1 MTVVPSLAVD
11 DFRLAIDTI
20 PGMVWTA
27 QPDGYVDFFNQRW
40 CDYHGLTMSQAEGWG
55 WKVVVHPDDLPG
67 VLEVWHSLL
76 ASPQPGET
84 EARQR
89 RYDGS
94 YRWFLLRAVPLL
106 DERGRVT
113 RWYGQAIDIED
124 RKRAESLL
132 AGEKRLL
139 EMIAKGEPLEHTLD
153 ALCRFVE
160 GEWPG
165 SIASILFVDREG
177 KRMQDRVAP
186 SLPKEYIDQVKGWPV
201 GPTGGPCAMAAYRRK
216 TVIIDDI
223 RVGPVAEEFRVIAAA
238 HGLRAAWSEPAFS
251 RAGRLL
257 GTFALYFRE
266 PRSPTARDLGLME
279 QFRDL
284 TSIAIERTQN
294 ENALD
299 RMRLDLAQASRV
311 TTLGQ
316 MTASIAHEIN
326 QPLSG
331 IVLNGNA
338 CLRWLAAGPP
348 NLAKARDAAERIVRD
363 GGRAGDV
370 IRRLRS
376 LFEGSSAAREPL
388 AINDVIQEVLA
399 LSRGQLH
406 KFRVR
411 PVLELEEGLSQ
422 VIADRV
428 QLQQLLLNLIL
439 NAAEAMTGMPE
450 AARDLTIRSV
460 PAGGGVQVA
469 VSDSGVGLDPEATER
484 IFDAFFSG
492 KAGGLGMGLA
502 ISRSIV
508 ESHGGRL
515 WAESNDG
522 PGATFVFSLPSAAM
536 GGER

>member
-1 MTVVPSLAVD
+1 MTVVSSRVVD
-11 DFRLAIDTI
+11 EFRLAIDTI

-27 QPDGYVDFFNQRW
+27 QPDGHVDFFNQRW
-40 CDYHGLTMSQAEGWG
+40 LDYHGLTRSQAEGCG
-55 WKVVVHPDDLPG
+55 WQVVIHPDDLPR
-67 VLEVWHSLL
+67 VLEVWQRLL
-76 ASPQPGET
+76 ASSQPGET

-94 YRWFLLRAVPLL
+94 YRWCLLRAVPLL

-113 RWYGQAIDIED
+113 RWYGEITDIDD

-139 EMIAKGEPLEHTLD
+139 EMIAQGALLEQTLD

-160 GEWPG
+160 REWTG

-177 KRMQDRVAP
+177 KRLQDRIAP
-186 SLPKEYIDQVKGWPV
+186 SIPKEYIERCNGWPI
-201 GPTGGPCAMAAYRRK
+201 GPHGGPCAMAAYHRK
-216 TVIIDDI
+216 TVIIDDF
-223 RVGPVAEEFRVIAAA
+223 RVGPVAEEYRALAAA
-238 HGLRAAWSEPAFS
+238 HGLRAAWSIPAFS
-251 RAGRLL
+251 RTGRLL

-266 PRSPTARDLGLME
+266 PSRPTTHELGLME
-279 QFRDL
+279 RFRDL

-338 CLRWLAAGPP
+338 CLRWLAADPP
-348 NLAKARDAAERIVRD
+348 NLVKARDAAQRIVRD

-388 AINDVIQEVLA
+388 AINEVIHEVLA
-399 LSRGQLH
+399 LSQGQLR
-406 KFRVR
+406 KFGVR
-411 PVLELEEGLSQ
+411 PVLKLAEDLPQ
-422 VIADRV
+422 VTADRV

-439 NAAEAMTGMPE
+439 NAAEAMSSVPE
-450 AARDLTIRSV
+450 TTRDLIISSE
-460 PAGGGVQVA
+460 PAAAGAQVA
-469 VSDSGVGLDPEATER
+469 VRDSGVGLDPEASER

-515 WAESNDG
+515 WAEPNDG
-522 PGATFVFSLPSAAM
+522 PGATFVFTLPSSAM
-536 GGER
+536 EDAR

>member
-1 MTVVPSLAVD
+1 
-11 DFRLAIDTI
+11 
-20 PGMVWTA
+20 MVWTA

-40 CDYHGLTMSQAEGWG
+40 RDYHGLTMSQAEGWG

-67 VLEVWHSLL
+67 VIEVWHGLL
-76 ASPQPGET
+76 ASAQPGET

-106 DERGRVT
+106 DEQGRVT
-113 RWYGQAIDIED
+113 RWYGQATDIED

-139 EMIAKGEPLEHTLD
+139 EMIAKGEPLEQTLD

-165 SIASILFVDREG
+165 SIGSILFVDREG

-186 SLPKEYIDQVKGWPV
+186 SLPKEYIDRFNGWPI
-201 GPTGGPCAMAAYRRK
+201 GPNGGPCARPRTAERP
-216 TVIIDDI
+216 VIIEDFRI
-223 RVGPVAEEFRVIAAA
+223 GQVAEEYRAMAAA
-238 HGLRAAWSEPAFS
+238 HGLRAAWSAPAFS
-251 RAGRLL
+251 RDGRLL

-266 PRSPTARDLGLME
+266 PRSPTPRELGLME
-279 QFRDL
+279 RFRDL
-284 TSIAIERTQN
+284 TSIAIERSQN

-299 RMRLDLAQASRV
+299 RMRADLAHVSRV

-338 CLRWLAAGPP
+338 CLRWLAADPP
-348 NLAKARDAAERIVRD
+348 NLPKARDAAERIVRD

-388 AINDVIQEVLA
+388 AINDVVHEVLA
-399 LSRGQLH
+399 LSRGQLR
-406 KFRVR
+406 KFGVR
-411 PVLELEEGLSQ
+411 PVLE
-422 VIADRV
+422 
-428 QLQQLLLNLIL
+428 
-439 NAAEAMTGMPE
+439 
-450 AARDLTIRSV
+450 
-460 PAGGGVQVA
+460 AGGGPAPQ
-469 VSDSGVGLDPEATER
+469 SSR
-484 IFDAFFSG
+484 IGS
-492 KAGGLGMGLA
+492 
-502 ISRSIV
+502 SS
-508 ESHGGRL
+508 S
-515 WAESNDG
+515 S
-522 PGATFVFSLPSAAM
+522 SS
-536 GGER
+536 